1 MAKGDKDEKGK
12 KDAVTKIMDEKS
24 PADFTDKDIVDVKE
38 DMVTTFL
45 DNMKDDVKADKVL
58 DTKEKQDKFVKDVK
72 KLKKDEVKKKGA
84 TPPPPPGGGQIK
96 TKTGTVMS
104 LVTKPEAIVTQNTT
118 VQLKVTGVN
127 SGVTQ
132 VISVILTP

>member
-12 KDAVTKIMDEKS
+12 KDAVTKIMNEKS

-58 DTKEKQDKFVKDVK
+58 DTKEKQDKFVKGEK
-72 KLKKDEVKKKGA
+72 ERC
-84 TPPPPPGGGQIK
+84 
-96 TKTGTVMS
+96 
-104 LVTKPEAIVTQNTT
+104 NTSSST
-118 VQLKVTGVN
+118 RWRTNKNKNRHRNEFSNETRSDSNAEYN
-127 SGVTQ
+127 STAESNRSKFRCDSSNFCNTDAVR
-132 VISVILTP
+132 I